1 MSKSFDVISFGSAIV
16 DIFLKS
22 ADFKLVEGV
31 NGGIAI
37 CELYGAKI
45 EIEERVVCSGGGGT
59 NTAVSF
65 SRLGLKSA
73 VVARLGQ
80 DPFGQLVVNELERE
94 GVATSL
100 LVRREEE
107 TDISVV
113 LIGPDG
119 GRTILVYRGPTRLEA
134 EDVDWSRLS
143 GRWFYLASL
152 EGNLDLVGKL
162 IDFAQ
167 QKKIQ
172 VAWNPG
178 EKELKQKEKVIQLAN
193 RVDLFNLN
201 REEMEE
207 LTGESLKAKDFWPKV
222 EALGSRLIIVTD
234 GRRGAYLWS
243 QNGLMFRPAPTSVPV
258 DETGAGDA
266 FGSGFVAGLIK
277 GMSLE
282 DAFELAMRNGASVVQ
297 KIGAKAGL
305 LKTTD

>member
-1 MSKSFDVISFGSAIV
+1 MNNSFDVISFGSAIV

-22 ADFKLVEGV
+22 ADFKLVKGV

-45 EIEERVVCSGGGGT
+45 EIEERVICSGGGGT

-80 DPFGQLVVNELERE
+80 DLFGQLIVNELEQE
-94 GVATSL
+94 GVATEF

-107 TDISVV
+107 TDTSVI

-119 GRTILVYRGPTRLEA
+119 GRTILVYRGPTRLEI
-134 EDVDWSRLS
+134 EDVDWSKLS
-143 GRWFYLASL
+143 SRWFYLASL
-152 EGNLDLVGKL
+152 EGNLDLIERL

-178 EKELKQKEKVIQLAN
+178 KKELDQREKVIKLAS

-207 LTGESLKAKDFWPKV
+207 LIGEKLEAKDFWPKV
-222 EALGSRLIIVTD
+222 KELKTRLVIVTN
-234 GRRGAYLWS
+234 GRNGAYLLS
-243 QNGLMFRPAPTSVPV
+243 QDGLIFKPTPTSSPV

-277 GMSLE
+277 GMDLE
-282 DAFELAMRNGASVVQ
+282 NAFELAMRNAASVVQ

-305 LKTTD
+305 LRMTN